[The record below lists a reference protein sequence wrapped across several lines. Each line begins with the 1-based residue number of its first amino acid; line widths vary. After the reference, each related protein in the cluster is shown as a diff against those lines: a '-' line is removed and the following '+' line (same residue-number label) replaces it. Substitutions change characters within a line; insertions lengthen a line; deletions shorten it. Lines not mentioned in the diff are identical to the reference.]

1 MTHDSYPMTTLKL
14 YDPPLCCSSGV
25 CGPSVDP
32 VLVRVNADLQW
43 LKSRGVAVERYNLAQ
58 QPADFATNPLVR
70 ERLQAKGENA
80 LPLAFVDDELVAA
93 RFYPTR
99 DQFAR
104 LLGLDTEDT
113 EPACDSEGCCG

>member
-1 MTHDSYPMTTLKL
+1 MTTLKL